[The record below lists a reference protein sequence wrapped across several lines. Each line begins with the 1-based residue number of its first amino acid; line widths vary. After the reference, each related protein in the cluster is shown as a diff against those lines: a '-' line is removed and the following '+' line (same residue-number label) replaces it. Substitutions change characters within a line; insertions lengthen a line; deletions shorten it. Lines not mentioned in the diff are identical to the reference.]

1 MFIGL
6 DLVNIYD
13 NDIYGK
19 KSFDL
24 QIIFDSKIWQDRYS
38 VNIFTDHLKAYYL
51 LYIEFHMANDIYVL
65 WSIWENGSFL
75 NW

>member
-19 KSFDL
+19 KKFDL
-24 QIIFDSKIWQDRYS
+24 QIIFDSKI
-38 VNIFTDHLKAYYL
+38 
-51 LYIEFHMANDIYVL
+51 
-65 WSIWENGSFL
+65 
-75 NW
+75 

>member
-19 KSFDL
+19 KKFDL

-38 VNIFTDHLKAYYL
+38 VNIFTDHLKASYL
-51 LYIEFHMANDIYVL
+51 LYIEFHMVNDIYVL